1 MLCQRL
7 PLQPTRAHFRQQW
20 VSCFALLAGALVRM
34 KFPPRSA
41 HFARYNPQAIG
52 IPTYYGRTA
61 NTTSFRGVIE
71 TKAEYSHNLLLSSSR
86 SFAADRMADDS
97 FFDSPTEA
105 SIKKQRI
112 VSKYF
117 GGWAN
122 ILLPKV
128 LTKEKKL
135 MYVDLFSGPGRY
147 GDGSPSTPLLI
158 LDHVVKTPAL
168 HEVTQLFFNDEK
180 EVFINRLKDEVTKF
194 PGVESLKHKPVFR
207 SRTIN
212 REIIPKIQGTK
223 VPTLFFA
230 DPWGYKG
237 ISVDLIEAAIAYFGC
252 DFLFFFNYNRINM
265 NLGSE
270 SMTEPINEFF
280 SEARAEAL
288 RKTVSRLRPAER
300 EEAILKEMKSAIRA
314 LGAQVGI
321 FTYRSETGTR
331 ATHHLLCVSRHKNG
345 MALFKEISAKESTSF
360 EEDVPSLEHDPSA
373 NPYQAGLFS
382 RIEELEKEL
391 LSTFAG
397 RIMTLEEIYH
407 EHHIGRPY
415 IHRNYR
421 QALLHLEEAGAI
433 SVNPPRAS
441 RAREQSFP
449 RDAKISFPSI
459 G

>member
-1 MLCQRL
+1 
-7 PLQPTRAHFRQQW
+7 
-20 VSCFALLAGALVRM
+20 
-34 KFPPRSA
+34 
-41 HFARYNPQAIG
+41 
-52 IPTYYGRTA
+52 
-61 NTTSFRGVIE
+61 
-71 TKAEYSHNLLLSSSR
+71 
-86 SFAADRMADDS
+86 MADDS

-128 LTKEKKL
+128 LAKERKL

-147 GDGSPSTPLLI
+147 HDGSPSTPLLV
-158 LDHVVKTPAL
+158 LEHVVKTPAL
-168 HEVTQLFFNDEK
+168 REVTQLFFNDER
-180 EVFINRLKDEVTKF
+180 EASINTLKDEVAKF
-194 PGVESLKHKPVFR
+194 PGVESLKYEPVFR
-207 SRTIN
+207 SKTIN
-212 REIIPKIQGTK
+212 RDVIPKLQKTK

-237 ISVDLIEAAIAYFGC
+237 ISVDLIAAAIAYFGC

-270 SMTEPINEFF
+270 AMTEPINEFF
-280 SEARAEAL
+280 SEARADTL
-288 RKTVSRLRPAER
+288 RRTVASLRPSER
-300 EEAILKEMKSAIRA
+300 EEAILKEMKSAIRS

-331 ATHHLLCVSRHKNG
+331 ATHHLLGVSRHKYG

-382 RIEELEKEL
+382 PIEELGKEL

-397 RIMTLEEIYH
+397 RVMTLEEIYH

-415 IHRNYR
+415 IQRNYR
-421 QALLHLEEAGAI
+421 QALLHLEETGAI
-433 SVNPPRAS
+433 SVDPLRAS
-441 RAREQSFP
+441 RPRGQSFP
-449 RDAKISFPSI
+449 RDAKISFPRI